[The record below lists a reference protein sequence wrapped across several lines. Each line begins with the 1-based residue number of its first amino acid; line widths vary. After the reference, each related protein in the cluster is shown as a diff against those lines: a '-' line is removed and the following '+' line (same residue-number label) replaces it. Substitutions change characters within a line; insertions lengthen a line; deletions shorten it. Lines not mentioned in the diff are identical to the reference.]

1 MTTHNEGETES
12 VSRWRWRFWDD
23 INDEVR
29 HLEIDYNTREREKQ
43 ITKIVNDGGFK
54 IRVFFVAAS
63 GFLASSYSLF
73 AVDILSIALFKVY
86 PPEGRLGGDPGLV
99 IDELTLTGTILGMLL
114 MGHLADRSGRKK
126 WYGAELAVLLVAT
139 MGMVQSSE
147 GLTENIDGKNERS
160 MISLGALRNLRGN
173 ADDEDQML
181 LVVDKVWR
189 WTVGVALIPAAIAI
203 LLRLTIP
210 ETPRFYAGIM
220 KDSRKG
226 VLNAMRL
233 YGRNKNIQEM
243 NSDTDSSLRDRGAR
257 EEPWYTW
264 YKTAWKYLTGPKQ
277 GWKPLFIISLLWAI
291 MDIPWYGLTMDLSS
305 ALATL
310 IHVSGSGDDCG
321 HALHYFSGASE
332 ASNITCGS
340 SPGKEKWNKD
350 YWNNNNTISDMIE
363 QNAMRSI
370 VIVCIASIL
379 GSIGSIVII
388 DFFRRKIILIA
399 TFFVISILLAITG
412 GTLITSQ
419 PNEPHM
425 AAIICYAILQ
435 LVFNLGPNTLI
446 FVLAAE
452 IFPTTYRGTFNGIA
466 AASGKVGAVIIRV
479 IIAKTKSRERALSI
493 RLLALTPLML
503 LSAWISVYLPDVQVV
518 PKSAPKEGVVEDQT
532 EERASTD
539 ARQTPIPRLQDELQP
554 SDAVSEISSTNSGA
568 SSPAPADAERKI
580 GLLSRLKN
588 IPLEDIAPNPTQ
600 DDQNAETLLKG
611 KQNRVIKSLPH
622 PLSNQDVLI
631 L

>member
-139 MGMVQSSE
+139 MGMVHLFQYPLSSIITAEWASTESRGVMLSAVFSMQSLGRLLSFAV
-147 GLTENIDGKNERS
+147 
-160 MISLGALRNLRGN
+160 SLGALRNLRGD
-173 ADDEDQML
+173 ARDEDQML
-181 LVVDKVWR
+181 LAVDKVWR

-210 ETPRFYAGIM
+210 ETPRFYASIM

-277 GWKPLFIISLLWAI
+277 GWKPLFVISLLWAI

-310 IHVSGSGDDCG
+310 IHVSGSGDECG

-332 ASNITCGS
+332 TSNITCNISGR
-340 SPGKEKWNKD
+340 EKWNKD

-399 TFFVISILLAITG
+399 TFFVIIILLAITG

-425 AAIICYAILQ
+425 AAIVCYAILQ
-435 LVFNLGPNTLI
+435 FVFNLGPNTLI
-446 FVLAAE
+446 FVLASE
-452 IFPTTYRGTFNGIA
+452 IFPTTYRGTFNGIVA
-466 AASGKVGAVIIRV
+466 GSGKVGAVIIRV
-479 IIAKTKSRERALSI
+479 IIAKTKSCAIYTEGGSYRE
-493 RLLALTPLML
+493 
-503 LSAWISVYLPDVQVV
+503 
-518 PKSAPKEGVVEDQT
+518 QT
-532 EERASTD
+532 EERVSTD
-539 ARQTPIPRLQDELQP
+539 AGQIPATRLQNEPQP
-554 SDAVSEISSTNSGA
+554 SDAVSETSSTNSSA
-568 SSPAPADAERKI
+568 SSPAPADTEHKI
-580 GLLSRLKN
+580 GLL
-588 IPLEDIAPNPTQ
+588 
-600 DDQNAETLLKG
+600 
-611 KQNRVIKSLPH
+611 
-622 PLSNQDVLI
+622 
-631 L
+631 